1 MQITVTIPQELE
13 TVLVQQAVIA
23 GQDANSYVSQFLAAH
38 LNKALPEA
46 KRDSVRNGTAEARGT
61 TKQPL
66 KSSYGLCAD
75 LNVAISKEE
84 LDEARREMWAN
95 FPREKFFEAENEQ

>member
-1 MQITVTIPQELE
+1 MQVTVTIPQELE
-13 TVLVQQAVIA
+13 ATLVQQAVIA
-23 GQDANSYVSQFLAAH
+23 GQDAKSYISQFVAAH
-38 LNKALPEA
+38 LNQTLPEA
-46 KRDSVRNGTAEARGT
+46 HKDSAKNGTSEEQGAA
-61 TKQPL
+61 KQPL

-95 FPREKFFEAENEQ
+95 FPREKFY